1 MLSEC
6 CDIFEIHNAAYER
19 HAEMY
24 RNIQLISL
32 ILYACVWI
40 LIAGCLCKY
49 DMNLYGTL
57 SVDEA
62 ARCRSYRD

>member
-1 MLSEC
+1 MQHMKDTMKCIE
-6 CDIFEIHNAAYER
+6 
-19 HAEMY
+19 
-24 RNIQLISL
+24 NIQFISL

-57 SVDEA
+57 SVDEV
-62 ARCRSYRD
+62 ARYRSYRD